1 MTGAGVVDD
10 QCGVV
15 SQTSGGVS
23 LKEAHPYAHPP
34 RPPSHLAS
42 RCAPSPYQVPWPN
55 VRRGLF
61 LPRSP
66 IGSLRWFF
74 RQFTTLFHHVD
85 FSVILRV
92 RPDDDW
98 QIGSVVVVRTTRVW
112 STLSPVGSIS
122 VSPSEPSLCPSCA
135 SFTRPSRT
143 GAGGRWLVPDPVT
156 SLDSDSC
163 RLISP
168 NLSVK
173 NSREPRNHLE
183 LGRNFVVDWN
193 AIVFTML
200 DHMSPTVGANCRGFM
215 TRIWE

>member
-1 MTGAGVVDD
+1 LTSSLSFGKWGRPDQRASLKPVHCGPVYGRPALPGTRPDQSPHGLIMTGAGVVDD

-34 RPPSHLAS
+34 RPPSHPAS

-66 IGSLRWFF
+66 IGSLRRFF

-92 RPDDDW
+92 RPDD
-98 QIGSVVVVRTTRVW
+98 G
-112 STLSPVGSIS
+112 
-122 VSPSEPSLCPSCA
+122 
-135 SFTRPSRT
+135 
-143 GAGGRWLVPDPVT
+143 
-156 SLDSDSC
+156 
-163 RLISP
+163 
-168 NLSVK
+168 
-173 NSREPRNHLE
+173 
-183 LGRNFVVDWN
+183 
-193 AIVFTML
+193 
-200 DHMSPTVGANCRGFM
+200 
-215 TRIWE
+215 